1 MTDRDALIKIGN
13 LVGAPTSAYFPEQE
27 RKQLVKRLQDI
38 SAIVQRALGVP
49 KPAPKNPEDTRQ
61 NPGIGAILNGEFY
74 RPSRFNRVDD
84 EDNGRDIGQ

>member
-13 LVGAPTSAYFPEQE
+13 LVGAPTTAYFPEQE

-38 SAIVQRALGVP
+38 SAIVMEALGVP
-49 KPAPKNPEDTRQ
+49 KPAPKHPDDTRQ
-61 NPGIGAILNGEFY
+61 NPGIGAILNGAFY

-84 EDNGRDIGQ
+84 EDNGRDIG